1 MKMQDNQKLSPSEIE
16 KLKGFI
22 ARYSEMYNKVEELST
37 RVESIDKEKNDM
49 LGEIN
54 AVTSSIEEIRL
65 AEVEFQK
72 DLIAKYGDFHLNVET
87 FEIKPHNK

>member
-1 MKMQDNQKLSPSEIE
+1 MQDNQKLSPSEIE
-16 KLKGFI
+16 KLKVFI

-54 AVTSSIEEIRL
+54 AVTTAIEEIRL
-65 AEVEFQK
+65 AEIEFQK
-72 DLIAKYGDFHLNVET
+72 DLVAKYGDFHLNVET
-87 FEIKPHNK
+87 FEIQPHKK

>member
-1 MKMQDNQKLSPSEIE
+1 MQDNQKLSPSEIE
-16 KLKGFI
+16 KLKSFI
-22 ARYSEMYNKVEELST
+22 ARYSEMYNKVEQLST

-54 AVTSSIEEIRL
+54 LVTSAIEEIRL

-87 FEIKPHNK
+87 FEIKPHIK